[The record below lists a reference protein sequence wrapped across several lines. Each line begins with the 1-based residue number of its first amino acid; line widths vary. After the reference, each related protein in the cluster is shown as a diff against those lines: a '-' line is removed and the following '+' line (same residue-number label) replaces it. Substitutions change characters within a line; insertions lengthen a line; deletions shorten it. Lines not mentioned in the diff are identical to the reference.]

1 MKTVEVGGQQAVQST
16 TEIRDRKAGTADNA
30 FAALLDG
37 ELASGSNADAVGALG
52 LGNVD
57 AVTRSEPSV
66 LSTASSAEY
75 SGVADAIDSQLVRLE
90 EVGTALQ
97 NENVDLRAVDAALTQ
112 VGEEAKGLDSSLET
126 LPQDHPLRQIGDEL
140 NVLTYVESVKWRR
153 GDYL

>member
-37 ELASGSNADAVGALG
+37 ELAAGPDAAAAALS

-57 AVTRSEPSV
+57 SIARSEPSI
-66 LSTASSAEY
+66 LSVASGAEY
-75 SGVADAIDSQLVRLE
+75 SGVADAIESQLGRLE

-97 NENVDLRAVDAALTQ
+97 NENVSLKTVDAALTQ
-112 VGEEAKGLDSSLET
+112 VGEEAKGLDGSLES
-126 LPQDHPLRQIGDEL
+126 LPEGHPLRQIGNEL
-140 NVLTYVESVKWRR
+140 NVLAYVESVKWRR